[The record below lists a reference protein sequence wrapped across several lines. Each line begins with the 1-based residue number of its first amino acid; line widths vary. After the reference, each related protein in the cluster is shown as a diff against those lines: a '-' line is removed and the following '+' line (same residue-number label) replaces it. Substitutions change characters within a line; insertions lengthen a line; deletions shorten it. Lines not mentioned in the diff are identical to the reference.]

1 MMVTRF
7 FKGFKFVFEGI
18 SYLRKNDGLKKWAAF
33 PFLLIIVLFFA
44 GIVSAFFW
52 GPPLTSW
59 LTERF
64 FNVDSELGAFFIMVL
79 TMLFI
84 LVLAVLYG
92 YLMYLL
98 VSLISAPF
106 HSVLS
111 EKVLVRLGATN
122 TVGFKLAFVV
132 DSVVRVVIL
141 GVFGVLL
148 VLGSFFIPG
157 LNLVSAFFLFFMI
170 AYDSADYSLEVLGYS
185 LKQRFRF
192 VKTHLVEFCG
202 MATFVGLTLF
212 VPGLILLLM
221 PAAVT
226 GSTIL
231 VFQLHKAAREVA

>member
-1 MMVTRF
+1 MIARF
-7 FKGFKFVFEGI
+7 FFGFKFIFDGI
-18 SYLRKNDGLKKWAAF
+18 SYLRRNDGLKKWALM
-33 PFLLIIVLFFA
+33 PFLLIIALFFV

-52 GPPLTSW
+52 APPLTSW
-59 LTERF
+59 MTERF
-64 FNVDSELGAFFIMVL
+64 FDVDSELGAFVIMVL
-79 TMLFI
+79 TMLFV

-106 HSVLS
+106 HSILS
-111 EKVLVRLGATN
+111 EKVLVRLGAKN
-122 TVGFKLAFVV
+122 TVGFKISFLL
-132 DSVVRVVIL
+132 DSIVRVLVL
-141 GVFGVLL
+141 GIVGVLL
-148 VLGSFFIPG
+148 VLGSFIIPG
-157 LNLVSAFFLFFMI
+157 LNLISAFFLFFMI

-192 VKTHLVEFCG
+192 VKTHLAEFCG

-231 VFQLHKAAREVA
+231 VFQLHNAAREVA

>member
-1 MMVTRF
+1 MISRF
-7 FKGFKFVFEGI
+7 FFGFKFIFDGI
-18 SYLRKNDGLKKWAAF
+18 SYLRKNDGLKKWALM
-33 PFLLIIVLFFA
+33 PFLLIIALFLI
-44 GIVSAFFW
+44 GVVSAFFW
-52 GPPLTSW
+52 APPLTSW

-64 FNVDSELGAFFIMVL
+64 FNLDSELGAFVIMVL
-79 TMLFI
+79 TMLFV

-98 VSLISAPF
+98 VSLVSAPF

-111 EKVLVRLGATN
+111 EKVLQRLGATN
-122 TVGFKLAFVV
+122 TVGFKFSFLV
-132 DSVVRVVIL
+132 DSVVRVLVL
-141 GVFGVLL
+141 GVFGILL

-157 LNLVSAFFLFFMI
+157 LNIVSAFFLFFMI

-185 LKQRFRF
+185 LKQRFGF
-192 VKTHLVEFCG
+192 VKTHLAEFFG